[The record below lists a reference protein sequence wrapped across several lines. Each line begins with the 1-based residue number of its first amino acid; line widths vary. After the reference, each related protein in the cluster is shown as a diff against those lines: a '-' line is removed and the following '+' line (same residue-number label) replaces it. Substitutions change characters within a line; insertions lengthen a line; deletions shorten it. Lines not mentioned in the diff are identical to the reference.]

1 MSIFNRFF
9 FHFNNILTYLSAHKL
24 NLINM
29 KKAFLVVLMLS
40 SSLIFAQNNISGSVS
55 DESGNPVPGATVVVE
70 GTNTGVVTD
79 FDGNYQI
86 NASAGDQLTFSSL
99 GFASQTITVGN
110 QSQINV
116 TLMSSVDILDE
127 VVVSGYQTQQRRSLS
142 GAIGTVDT
150 DEAFK
155 TQVTNAAEALQGR
168 VAGVQVTSGGGPG
181 AAPVIRIRGY
191 STTNDNSPLYV
202 IDGIQTTDPNVMR
215 DINPRDIEN
224 ISVLKDGAAAIY
236 GARASNGVIV
246 VTTKKGSYNSKNTL
260 EIDATYGISEVTR
273 YPDMLNV
280 QQHADMTWQSILN
293 DGNTPSHPQYGS
305 GPTPS
310 VPIFLN
316 VPIPSGAEYE
326 GAGAKVAPGGTDWFD
341 AIFDP
346 AAVTN
351 VSVSASGGGAE
362 GRYHLS
368 ANYLN
373 QEGVIIHTGYERA
386 STRLNSEFKIG
397 DKLTIS
403 ENLNVTYDKE
413 LTTSGNPI
421 QNAAFSSPLVP
432 VRDTN
437 GNFAGTYSNS
447 ARVGIA
453 NNPVADL
460 ARGKD
465 DYNKNLRV
473 IGDISVKW
481 QITPEL
487 LFKSSAGI
495 TMRDL
500 NGRYFTALNPEHGE
514 AISNNTLTEQSFR
527 QDSWVVTNFLN
538 YKNSFGDHTLDL
550 LVGTESTKNNY
561 KGFGALRTNYLFED
575 PSFYLLSNGSGVP
588 VIAGAA
594 ASSNSIFSLLATA
607 NWSYGGKYFATA
619 TVRKDDTSRFA
630 KATSDAIFPSGS
642 IAWLVSNEDWFDSSV
657 FDTLKIRASYGE
669 LGNQEIGISNA
680 DINISTINEFT
691 GAYAFGGS
699 GSATAGAVIASKGNP
714 LLTWETMTSKNFAI
728 DAGFFD
734 NKMTMTLDVFEN
746 VTDGLVAQDT
756 QKISTTA
763 IDASAPFTNLGSM
776 KSSGFDL
783 SLNYTD
789 VTSSGL
795 TYSISAN
802 ATKAVNEVTELIS
815 EAYSGSSQ
823 RIGTMTRTS
832 VGEPISYFYGR
843 KVLGIFQNDAEV
855 AAHATQDGAGPG
867 RFKYEDINGDGV
879 INDSD
884 RTKIGDPHPD
894 LIFGVNMN
902 FAYKSWDMSM
912 FWNGSLGNDIFDYTA
927 LYYETPYFFNGNR
940 STRVLDSWSPTNTG
954 AELPALSETTLNSE
968 FSTANSFFVRDGS
981 YVRLRSLQI
990 GYTLPD
996 TIASKLGAS
1005 SARVYYN
1012 GTNLL
1017 TLTDFTGLDPEVP
1030 RGGAL
1035 DIGVY
1040 SAQYPSNSISSLG
1053 INIKF

>member
-1 MSIFNRFF
+1 
-9 FHFNNILTYLSAHKL
+9 
-24 NLINM
+24 M

-460 ARGKD
+460 ARGAD

-473 IGDISVKW
+473 IGDLSVKW

-514 AISNNTLTEQSFR
+514 AISNNTLSEQSFR

-588 VIAGAA
+588 VISGAG

-642 IAWLVSNEDWFDSSV
+642 LAWLVSNEDWFDSSV

-680 DINISTINEFT
+680 DINISNINEFT

-699 GSATAGAVIASKGNP
+699 GGATAGAVIAAKGNP

-763 IDASAPFTNLGSM
+763 IDASAPYTNLGSM

>member
-1 MSIFNRFF
+1 MSIFNVFF
-9 FHFNNILTYLSAHKL
+9 FHFNNFLTYLSAHKL

-86 NASAGDQLTFSSL
+86 NASTGDQLTFSSL

-273 YPDMLNV
+273 YPDMLDV

-460 ARGKD
+460 YRGKD

-588 VIAGAA
+588 VISGAS

-734 NKMTMTLDVFEN
+734 NKMTVTLDVFEN

-763 IDASAPFTNLGSM
+763 IDASAPYTNLGSM

>member
-1 MSIFNRFF
+1 
-9 FHFNNILTYLSAHKL
+9 
-24 NLINM
+24 M

-588 VIAGAA
+588 VIAGAS

-734 NKMTMTLDVFEN
+734 NKMTMTLDIFEN

-802 ATKAVNEVTELIS
+802 ATKAVNEVTELINCRNVDVCIRDTNFLVTKFTIR
-815 EAYSGSSQ
+815 SS
-823 RIGTMTRTS
+823 
-832 VGEPISYFYGR
+832 
-843 KVLGIFQNDAEV
+843 
-855 AAHATQDGAGPG
+855 
-867 RFKYEDINGDGV
+867 
-879 INDSD
+879 
-884 RTKIGDPHPD
+884 
-894 LIFGVNMN
+894 N
-902 FAYKSWDMSM
+902 F
-912 FWNGSLGNDIFDYTA
+912 
-927 LYYETPYFFNGNR
+927 
-940 STRVLDSWSPTNTG
+940 
-954 AELPALSETTLNSE
+954 
-968 FSTANSFFVRDGS
+968 
-981 YVRLRSLQI
+981 
-990 GYTLPD
+990 
-996 TIASKLGAS
+996 
-1005 SARVYYN
+1005 
-1012 GTNLL
+1012 
-1017 TLTDFTGLDPEVP
+1017 
-1030 RGGAL
+1030 
-1035 DIGVY
+1035 
-1040 SAQYPSNSISSLG
+1040 
-1053 INIKF
+1053 

>member
-1 MSIFNRFF
+1 
-9 FHFNNILTYLSAHKL
+9 
-24 NLINM
+24 M

-273 YPDMLNV
+273 YPDMLDV

-460 ARGKD
+460 ARGAD

-473 IGDISVKW
+473 IGDLSVKW

-514 AISNNTLTEQSFR
+514 AISNNTLSEQSFR

-588 VIAGAA
+588 VISGAG

-642 IAWLVSNEDWFDSSV
+642 LAWLVSNEDWFDSSV

-680 DINISTINEFT
+680 DINISNINEFT

-699 GSATAGAVIASKGNP
+699 GGATAGAVIAAKGNP

-763 IDASAPFTNLGSM
+763 IDASAPYTNLGSM

-940 STRVLDSWSPTNTG
+940 STRVLDSWSPTNTD

>member
-1 MSIFNRFF
+1 
-9 FHFNNILTYLSAHKL
+9 
-24 NLINM
+24 M

-273 YPDMLNV
+273 YPDMLDV

-514 AISNNTLTEQSFR
+514 AISNNTLSEQSFR

-588 VIAGAA
+588 VISGAG

-642 IAWLVSNEDWFDSSV
+642 LAWLVSNEDWFDSSV

-680 DINISTINEFT
+680 DINISNINEFT

-699 GSATAGAVIASKGNP
+699 GGATAGAVIAAKGNP

-763 IDASAPFTNLGSM
+763 IDASAPYTNLGSM

-940 STRVLDSWSPTNTG
+940 STRVLDSWSPTNTD

>member
-1 MSIFNRFF
+1 
-9 FHFNNILTYLSAHKL
+9 
-24 NLINM
+24 M

-40 SSLIFAQNNISGSVS
+40 SSLIFAQNSISGSVS
-55 DESGNPVPGATVVVE
+55 DADNNPIPGATIVVE

-86 NASAGDQLTFSSL
+86 NASTGDQLTFSSL
-99 GFASQTITVGN
+99 GFGSQTITVGN
-110 QSQINV
+110 QNQINV

-168 VAGVQVTSGGGPG
+168 VAGVSVVSGGGPG
-181 AAPVIRIRGY
+181 SAPVIRIRGY
-191 STTNDNSPLYV
+191 ATTNSNSPLYV
-202 IDGIQTTDPNVMR
+202 IDGIQTTDTNVMR

-246 VTTKKGSYNSKNTL
+246 VTTKKGNYNSKNTL
-260 EIDATYGISEVTR
+260 EVNATYGMSQVTR

-293 DGNTPSHPQYGS
+293 DGNTPTHPQYGS

-310 VPIFLN
+310 VPVFLN

-326 GAGAKVAPGGTDWFD
+326 GAGAKVQPGGTKWFEE
-341 AIFDP
+341 IFDP
-346 AAVTN
+346 AATTE
-351 VSVSASGGGAE
+351 VSVAASGGSEQGKYLMSV
-362 GRYHLS
+362 R
-368 ANYLN
+368 YLN
-373 QEGVIIHTGYERA
+373 QEGVIIHTGFESV

-397 DKLTIS
+397 DKITIS
-403 ENLNVTYDKE
+403 ENLNITYDKE
-413 LTTSGNPI
+413 QGASGNPI

-460 ARGKD
+460 ARGAD
-465 DYNKNLRV
+465 DYSKNLRV
-473 IGDISVKW
+473 IGDVSFKY

-487 LFKSSAGI
+487 LFKTSAGI

-514 AISNNTLTEQSFR
+514 AISNNTLNEQSFR
-527 QDSWVVTNFLN
+527 QDEWVVTNFLN
-538 YKNSFGDHTLDL
+538 YKNSFGDHTLDVL
-550 LVGTESTKNNY
+550 IGTEATKNNY
-561 KGFGALRTNYLFED
+561 KGFGALRTGYLFED
-575 PSFYLLSNGSGVP
+575 PGFYLLTNGSGVP
-588 VIAGAA
+588 VISGGGAN
-594 ASSNSIFSLLATA
+594 SSSIFSLLGTA

-630 KATSDAIFPSGS
+630 QAEADAIFPSVSG
-642 IAWLVSNEDWFDSSV
+642 AWLVSSEDWFDSSV
-657 FDTLKIRASYGE
+657 FDTLKMRASWGE
-669 LGNQEIGISNA
+669 LGNQQIGGSNL
-680 DINISTINEFT
+680 DVNISGLSEGT
-691 GAYAFGGS
+691 GFYAFSGS
-699 GSATAGAVIASKGNP
+699 GGATPGAVIGSKGNP
-714 LLTWETMTSKNFAI
+714 LLTWETMTSTNFAL
-728 DAGFFD
+728 DMGFLD
-734 NKMTMTLDVFEN
+734 NKLTATIDVFSNE
-746 VTDGLVAQDT
+746 TTGLVAQDT

-763 IDASAPFTNLGSM
+763 IDAAAPYTNLGSM
-776 KSSGFDL
+776 KSTGFDL
-783 SLNYTD
+783 SLNYSDT
-789 VTSSGL
+789 TSSGL
-795 TYSISAN
+795 TFSINAN
-802 ATKAVNEVTELIS
+802 ATKATNEVTELIS
-815 EAYSGSSQ
+815 DFYSGGSQ
-823 RIGTMTRTS
+823 RIGSMTRTS

-843 KVLGIFQNDAEV
+843 NVLGIFQTAAEV
-855 AAHATQDGAGPG
+855 AAHATQDGAGVG

-879 INDSD
+879 INDND

-894 LIFGVNMN
+894 LIFGINLNM
-902 FAYKSWDMSM
+902 AYKNWDMSM
-912 FWNGSLGNDIFDYTA
+912 FWNGSMGNDIFDYTA
-927 LYYETPYFFNGNR
+927 LYYETPYFFNGGR

-954 AELPALSETTLNSE
+954 AELPALSETILNNE
-968 FSTANSFFVRDGS
+968 FTSANSFFVRDGS
-981 YVRLRSLQI
+981 YLRLRTLQI

-1040 SAQYPSNSISSLG
+1040 SAQYPTNSASSLG

>member
-1 MSIFNRFF
+1 
-9 FHFNNILTYLSAHKL
+9 
-24 NLINM
+24 M

-588 VIAGAA
+588 VIAGAS

-619 TVRKDDTSRFA
+619 TVRQDDTSRFA
-630 KATSDAIFPSGS
+630 KATADAIFPSGS

-940 STRVLDSWSPTNTG
+940 STRVLDSWSPTNTD

>member
-588 VIAGAA
+588 VIAGAS

>member
-1 MSIFNRFF
+1 
-9 FHFNNILTYLSAHKL
+9 
-24 NLINM
+24 M

-86 NASAGDQLTFSSL
+86 NASTGDQLTFSSL

-191 STTNDNSPLYV
+191 ATTNDNSPLYV

-215 DINPRDIEN
+215 DINPKDIEN

-460 ARGKD
+460 ARGAD

-473 IGDISVKW
+473 IGDLSVKW

-550 LVGTESTKNNY
+550 LVGTESTKNNF
-561 KGFGALRTNYLFED
+561 KGHQALRTNYLFES

-588 VIAGAA
+588 VISYANQ
-594 ASSNSIFSLLATA
+594 SSNSIFSLLATA

-619 TVRKDDTSRFA
+619 TVRKDDTSRFSQ
-630 KATSDAIFPSGS
+630 ATADAIFPSGS
-642 IAWLVSNEDWFDSSV
+642 LAWLVSNEDWFDSSV

-680 DINISTINEFT
+680 DINISNINEFT

-699 GSATAGAVIASKGNP
+699 GGATAGAVIASKGNP

-763 IDASAPFTNLGSM
+763 IDASAPYTNLGSM

-802 ATKAVNEVTELIS
+802 ATRAINEVTELIS
-815 EAYSGSSQ
+815 EFYSGGST
-823 RIGTMTRTS
+823 RIGSITRTS

-843 KVLGIFQNDAEV
+843 KVVGIFQNDAEV

-867 RFKYEDINGDGV
+867 RFKYEDINNDGI

-912 FWNGSLGNDIFDYTA
+912 FWNGSIGMDLFDYTA

-968 FSTANSFFVRDGS
+968 FSTSNSFFVRKGD

-1053 INIKF
+1053 ININF

>member
-1 MSIFNRFF
+1 
-9 FHFNNILTYLSAHKL
+9 
-24 NLINM
+24 M

-346 AAVTN
+346 AEVTN
-351 VSVSASGGGAE
+351 VSVSASGGSSE

-403 ENLNVTYDKE
+403 DNLNVTYDKE

-460 ARGKD
+460 ARGAD

-514 AISNNTLTEQSFR
+514 AISNNTLSEQSFR

-588 VIAGAA
+588 VISGAG

-642 IAWLVSNEDWFDSSV
+642 LAWLVSNEDWFDSSV

-680 DINISTINEFT
+680 DINISNINEFT

-699 GSATAGAVIASKGNP
+699 GGATAGAVIAAKGNP

-763 IDASAPFTNLGSM
+763 IDASAPYTNLGSM

>member
-1 MSIFNRFF
+1 MSILNRFF

-588 VIAGAA
+588 VIAGAS

-902 FAYKSWDMSM
+902 FAYKNWDMSM

-940 STRVLDSWSPTNTG
+940 STRVLDSWSPTNTD

>member
-1 MSIFNRFF
+1 
-9 FHFNNILTYLSAHKL
+9 
-24 NLINM
+24 M

-460 ARGKD
+460 ARGAD

-514 AISNNTLTEQSFR
+514 AISNNTLSEQSFR

-538 YKNSFGDHTLDL
+538 YKNTFGDHTLDL

-588 VIAGAA
+588 VISGAG

-642 IAWLVSNEDWFDSSV
+642 LAWLVSNEDWFDSSV

-680 DINISTINEFT
+680 DINISNINEFT

-699 GSATAGAVIASKGNP
+699 GGATAGAVIAAKGNP

-763 IDASAPFTNLGSM
+763 IDASAPYTNLGSM

-867 RFKYEDINGDGV
+867 RFKYEDINNDGV

>member
-1 MSIFNRFF
+1 
-9 FHFNNILTYLSAHKL
+9 
-24 NLINM
+24 M

-460 ARGKD
+460 ARGAD

-514 AISNNTLTEQSFR
+514 AISNNTLSEQSFR

-575 PSFYLLSNGSGVP
+575 PRFYLLSNGSGVP
-588 VIAGAA
+588 VISGAG

-680 DINISTINEFT
+680 DINISNINEFT

>member
-1 MSIFNRFF
+1 
-9 FHFNNILTYLSAHKL
+9 
-24 NLINM
+24 M

-40 SSLIFAQNNISGSVS
+40 SSLIFAQDTISGSVS
-55 DESGNPVPGATVVVE
+55 DADNNPIPGATIVVE

-86 NASAGDQLTFSSL
+86 NASTGDQLTFSSL
-99 GFASQTITVGN
+99 GFGSQTITVGN
-110 QSQINV
+110 QNQINV

-168 VAGVQVTSGGGPG
+168 VAGVSVVSGGGPG
-181 AAPVIRIRGY
+181 SAPVIRIRGY
-191 STTNDNSPLYV
+191 ATTNSNSPLYV
-202 IDGIQTTDPNVMR
+202 IDGIQTTDTNVMR

-246 VTTKKGSYNSKNTL
+246 VTTKKGNYNSKNTL
-260 EIDATYGISEVTR
+260 EVNATYGMSQVTR

-293 DGNTPSHPQYGS
+293 DGNTPTHPQYGS

-310 VPIFLN
+310 VPVFLN

-326 GAGAKVAPGGTDWFD
+326 GAGAKVQPGGTKWFEE
-341 AIFDP
+341 IFDP
-346 AAVTN
+346 AATTE
-351 VSVSASGGGAE
+351 VSVAASGGSEQGKYLMSV
-362 GRYHLS
+362 R
-368 ANYLN
+368 YLN
-373 QEGVIIHTGYERA
+373 QEGVIIHTGFESV

-397 DKLTIS
+397 DKITIS
-403 ENLNVTYDKE
+403 ENLNITYDKE
-413 LTTSGNPI
+413 QGASGNPI

-460 ARGKD
+460 ARGAD

-473 IGDISVKW
+473 IGDVSFKY

-487 LFKSSAGI
+487 LFKTSAGI

-514 AISNNTLTEQSFR
+514 AISNNTLNEQSFR
-527 QDSWVVTNFLN
+527 QDEWVVTNFLN
-538 YKNSFGDHTLDL
+538 YKNSFGDHTLDVL
-550 LVGTESTKNNY
+550 IGTEATKNNY
-561 KGFGALRTNYLFED
+561 KGFGALRTGYLFED
-575 PSFYLLSNGSGVP
+575 PGFYLLTNGSGVP
-588 VIAGAA
+588 VISGGGAN
-594 ASSNSIFSLLATA
+594 SSSIFSLLGTA

-630 KATSDAIFPSGS
+630 QAEADAIFPSVSG
-642 IAWLVSNEDWFDSSV
+642 AWLVSSEDWFDSSV
-657 FDTLKIRASYGE
+657 FDTLKMRASWGE
-669 LGNQEIGISNA
+669 LGNQQIGGSNL
-680 DINISTINEFT
+680 DVNISGLSEGT
-691 GAYAFGGS
+691 GFYAFSGS
-699 GSATAGAVIASKGNP
+699 GGATPGAVIGSKGNP
-714 LLTWETMTSKNFAI
+714 LLTWETMTSTNFAL
-728 DAGFFD
+728 DMGFLD
-734 NKMTMTLDVFEN
+734 NKLTATIDVFSNE
-746 VTDGLVAQDT
+746 TTGLVAQDT

-763 IDASAPFTNLGSM
+763 IDAAAPYTNLGAM
-776 KSSGFDL
+776 KSTGFDL
-783 SLNYTD
+783 SLNYSDT
-789 VTSSGL
+789 TSSGL
-795 TYSISAN
+795 TFSINAN
-802 ATKAVNEVTELIS
+802 ATKATNEVTELIS
-815 EAYSGSSQ
+815 DFYSGGSQ
-823 RIGTMTRTS
+823 RIGSMTRTS

-843 KVLGIFQNDAEV
+843 NVLGIFQTAAEV
-855 AAHATQDGAGPG
+855 AGHATQDGAGVG

-879 INDSD
+879 INDND

-894 LIFGVNMN
+894 LIFGINLNMG
-902 FAYKSWDMSM
+902 YKNWDMSM
-912 FWNGSLGNDIFDYTA
+912 FWNGSMGNDIFDYTA
-927 LYYETPYFFNGNR
+927 LYYETPYFFNGGR

-954 AELPALSETTLNSE
+954 AELPALSETILNNE
-968 FSTANSFFVRDGS
+968 FTSANSFFVRDGS
-981 YVRLRSLQI
+981 YLRLRTLQI

-1040 SAQYPSNSISSLG
+1040 SAQYPTNSASSLG

>member
-1 MSIFNRFF
+1 
-9 FHFNNILTYLSAHKL
+9 
-24 NLINM
+24 M

-40 SSLIFAQNNISGSVS
+40 SSLIFAQNSISGSVS
-55 DESGNPVPGATVVVE
+55 DADNNPIPGATIVVE

-86 NASAGDQLTFSSL
+86 NASTGDQLTFSSL
-99 GFASQTITVGN
+99 GFGSQTITVGN
-110 QSQINV
+110 QNQINV

-168 VAGVQVTSGGGPG
+168 VAGVSVVSGGGPG
-181 AAPVIRIRGY
+181 SAPVIRIRGY
-191 STTNDNSPLYV
+191 ATTNSNSPLYV
-202 IDGIQTTDPNVMR
+202 IDGIQTTDTNVMR

-246 VTTKKGSYNSKNTL
+246 VTTKKGNYNSKNTL
-260 EIDATYGISEVTR
+260 EVNATYGMSQVTR

-293 DGNTPSHPQYGS
+293 DGNTPTHPQYGS

-310 VPIFLN
+310 VPVFLN

-326 GAGAKVAPGGTDWFD
+326 GAGAKVQPGGTKWFEE
-341 AIFDP
+341 IFDP
-346 AAVTN
+346 AATTE
-351 VSVSASGGGAE
+351 VSVAASGGSEQGKYLMSV
-362 GRYHLS
+362 R
-368 ANYLN
+368 YLN
-373 QEGVIIHTGYERA
+373 QEGVIIHTGFESV

-397 DKLTIS
+397 DKITIS
-403 ENLNVTYDKE
+403 ENLNITYDKE
-413 LTTSGNPI
+413 QGASGNPI

-460 ARGKD
+460 ARGAD

-473 IGDISVKW
+473 IGDVSFKY

-487 LFKSSAGI
+487 LFKTSAGI

-514 AISNNTLTEQSFR
+514 AISNNTLNEQSFR
-527 QDSWVVTNFLN
+527 QDEWVVTNFLN
-538 YKNSFGDHTLDL
+538 YKNSFGDHTLDVL
-550 LVGTESTKNNY
+550 IGTEATKNNY
-561 KGFGALRTNYLFED
+561 KGFGALRTGYLFED
-575 PSFYLLSNGSGVP
+575 PGFYLLTNGSGVP
-588 VIAGAA
+588 VISGGGAN
-594 ASSNSIFSLLATA
+594 SSSIFSLLGTA

-630 KATSDAIFPSGS
+630 QAEADAIFPSVSG
-642 IAWLVSNEDWFDSSV
+642 AWLVSSEDWFDSSV
-657 FDTLKIRASYGE
+657 FDTLKMRASWGE
-669 LGNQEIGISNA
+669 LGNQQIGGSNL
-680 DINISTINEFT
+680 DVNISGLSEGT
-691 GAYAFGGS
+691 GFYAFSGS
-699 GSATAGAVIASKGNP
+699 GGATPGAVIGSKGNP
-714 LLTWETMTSKNFAI
+714 LLTWETMTSTNFAL
-728 DAGFFD
+728 DMGFLD
-734 NKMTMTLDVFEN
+734 NKLTATIDVFSNE
-746 VTDGLVAQDT
+746 TTGLVAQDT

-763 IDASAPFTNLGSM
+763 IDAAAPYTNLGSM
-776 KSSGFDL
+776 KSTGFDL
-783 SLNYTD
+783 SLNYSDT
-789 VTSSGL
+789 TSSGL
-795 TYSISAN
+795 TFSINAN
-802 ATKAVNEVTELIS
+802 ATKATNEVTELIS
-815 EAYSGSSQ
+815 DFYSGGSQ
-823 RIGTMTRTS
+823 RIGSMTRTS

-843 KVLGIFQNDAEV
+843 NVLGIFQTAAEV
-855 AAHATQDGAGPG
+855 AGHATQDGAGVG

-879 INDSD
+879 INDND

-894 LIFGVNMN
+894 LIFGINLNMG
-902 FAYKSWDMSM
+902 YKNWDMSM
-912 FWNGSLGNDIFDYTA
+912 FWNGSMGNDIFDYTA
-927 LYYETPYFFNGNR
+927 LYYETPYFFNGGR

-954 AELPALSETTLNSE
+954 AALPALSETILNNE
-968 FSTANSFFVRDGS
+968 FTSANSFFVRDGS
-981 YVRLRSLQI
+981 YLRLRTLQI

-1040 SAQYPSNSISSLG
+1040 SAQYPTNSASSLG

>member
-1 MSIFNRFF
+1 
-9 FHFNNILTYLSAHKL
+9 
-24 NLINM
+24 M

-86 NASAGDQLTFSSL
+86 DASAGDQLTFSSL

-460 ARGKD
+460 ARGAD

-514 AISNNTLTEQSFR
+514 AISNNTLSEQSFR

-588 VIAGAA
+588 VISGAG

-642 IAWLVSNEDWFDSSV
+642 LAWLVSNEDWFDSSV

-680 DINISTINEFT
+680 DINISNINEFT

-699 GSATAGAVIASKGNP
+699 GGATAGAVIAAKGNP

-763 IDASAPFTNLGSM
+763 IDASAPYTNLGSM

-940 STRVLDSWSPTNTG
+940 STRVLDSWSPTNTD

>member
-1 MSIFNRFF
+1 
-9 FHFNNILTYLSAHKL
+9 
-24 NLINM
+24 M

-40 SSLIFAQNNISGSVS
+40 SSLIFAQNSISGSVS
-55 DESGNPVPGATVVVE
+55 DENNNPIPGATVVVE

-79 FDGNYQI
+79 FDGNYQV
-86 NASAGDQLTFSSL
+86 NASTGDQLTFSSL
-99 GFASQTITVGN
+99 GFGSQTITVGN
-110 QSQINV
+110 QNQINV

-224 ISVLKDGAAAIY
+224 ISVLKDGSAAIY

-246 VTTKKGSYNSKNTL
+246 VTTKKGTYNQANTL
-260 EIDATYGISEVTR
+260 EVDASYGISTVTR
-273 YPDMLNV
+273 VPDMLNV

-293 DGNTPSHPQYGS
+293 DGNTPSHPQYGT
-305 GPTPS
+305 GATPS

-316 VPIPSGAEYE
+316 VPIPSGPEYE
-326 GAGAKVAPGGTDWFD
+326 GAGAKVAPNGTDWFD
-341 AIFDP
+341 EIFDP
-346 AAVTN
+346 AEVTN
-351 VSVSASGGGAE
+351 VSVSASGGSE
-362 GRYHLS
+362 QGRYHMS
-368 ANYLN
+368 ANYLK

-397 DKLTIS
+397 DKLTVA
-403 ENLNVTYDKE
+403 ENLNITYDKE
-413 LTTSGNPI
+413 GTTSGNPI

-460 ARGKD
+460 YRGRN

-487 LFKSSAGI
+487 VFKTSAGI

-500 NGRYFTALNPEHGE
+500 NGRSFTALNPEHGE
-514 AISNNTLTEQSFR
+514 AISNNTLSEQTFR

-538 YKNSFGDHTLDL
+538 YKNSFGDHNLDL
-550 LVGTESTKNNY
+550 LVGTEQTKNNF

-588 VIAGAA
+588 VISGASA
-594 ASSNSIFSLLATA
+594 NSNSISSLLATA
-607 NWSYGGKYFATA
+607 NWSYRNIGATA
-619 TVRKDDTSRFA
+619 TIRKDDTSRFA
-630 KATSDAIFPSGS
+630 KATSDAVFPSAS
-642 IAWLVSNEDWFDSSV
+642 MFWLLSSEDWFDSSV

-680 DINISTINEFT
+680 DINISNINEFT
-691 GAYAFGGS
+691 GAYAYGGS
-699 GSATAGAVIASKGNP
+699 GGATAGAVIASKGNP
-714 LLTWETMTSKNFAI
+714 FLTWETMTSKNFAI
-728 DAGFFD
+728 DAGFMD
-734 NKMTMTLDVFEN
+734 NKLTMTLDVFEN

-763 IDASAPFTNLGSM
+763 IDASAPYTNLGSM

-783 SLNYTD
+783 SLNYGDT
-789 VTSSGL
+789 TSNGV
-795 TYSISAN
+795 TYSIAAN
-802 ATKAVNEVTELIS
+802 ATRAKNEVTELIS
-815 EAYSGSSQ
+815 ESYSGFSD
-823 RIGTMTRTS
+823 RIGTMTRSS

-843 KVLGIFQNDAEV
+843 NVLGIFQTEAEV
-855 AAHATQDGAGPG
+855 ASHATQDGAGVG
-867 RFKYEDINGDGV
+867 RFKYEDINNDGI

-894 LIFGVNMN
+894 LIFGVNVN
-902 FAYKSWDMSM
+902 LAFKNWDMSM

-940 STRVLDSWSPTNTG
+940 STRVLDSWSPSNTG

-996 TIASKLGAS
+996 NIASKLGAS

-1040 SAQYPSNSISSLG
+1040 NAQYPSNAISSLG

>member
-1 MSIFNRFF
+1 
-9 FHFNNILTYLSAHKL
+9 
-24 NLINM
+24 M

-86 NASAGDQLTFSSL
+86 DASAGDQLTFSSL

-514 AISNNTLTEQSFR
+514 AISNNTLSEQSFR

-588 VIAGAA
+588 VISGAG

-642 IAWLVSNEDWFDSSV
+642 LAWLVSNEDWFDSSV

-680 DINISTINEFT
+680 DINISNINEFT

-699 GSATAGAVIASKGNP
+699 GGATAGAVIAAKGNP

-763 IDASAPFTNLGSM
+763 IDASAPYTNLGSM

-1040 SAQYPSNSISSLG
+1040 SAQYPTNSISSLG

>member
-1 MSIFNRFF
+1 
-9 FHFNNILTYLSAHKL
+9 
-24 NLINM
+24 M

-40 SSLIFAQNNISGSVS
+40 SSLIFAQNSISGSVS
-55 DESGNPVPGATVVVE
+55 DENNNPIPGATIVVE

-86 NASAGDQLTFSSL
+86 NASTGDQLTFSSL
-99 GFASQTITVGN
+99 GFGSQTITVGN
-110 QSQINV
+110 QNQINV

-168 VAGVQVTSGGGPG
+168 VAGVSVVSGGGPG

-191 STTNDNSPLYV
+191 ATTNDNNPLYV

-246 VTTKKGSYNSKNTL
+246 VTTKKGSYNMKNTL
-260 EIDATYGISEVTR
+260 DVNATYGISEVTR

-305 GPTPS
+305 GSKPQIPT
-310 VPIFLN
+310 FLN
-316 VPIPSGAEYE
+316 VPMPSGQAYV
-326 GAGAKVAPGGTDWFD
+326 GAQAQVQPGGTKWFEEV
-341 AIFDP
+341 FDP
-346 AAVTN
+346 ASVTE
-351 VSVSASGGGAE
+351 VSLSASGGSEQGK
-362 GRYHLS
+362 YHMS
-368 ANYLN
+368 VRYLN
-373 QEGVIIHTGYERA
+373 QEGVIIHTGFESV

-397 DKLTIS
+397 DKITIS
-403 ENLNVTYDKE
+403 ENLNIAYDKE
-413 LTTSGNPI
+413 GTTSGNPM

-437 GNFAGTYSNS
+437 GNFAGTYSNA

-460 ARGKD
+460 ARGKN

-473 IGDISVKW
+473 VGDVSFKW

-487 LFKSSAGI
+487 LFKTSAGI

-527 QDSWVVTNFLN
+527 QDEWVVTNFLN
-538 YKNSFGDHTLDL
+538 YKKSFGDHTLDV
-550 LVGTESTKNNY
+550 LVGTEATKNNF
-561 KGFGALRTNYLFED
+561 KGFGALRTGYLFED

-588 VIAGAA
+588 VIQYGNSN
-594 ASSNSIFSLLATA
+594 SSSIFSLLATA

-630 KATSDAIFPSGS
+630 SATADAIFPSVSG
-642 IAWLVSNEDWFDSSV
+642 AWLVSSEDGFDSSV

-669 LGNQEIGISNA
+669 LGNQQIGGSNLDVNISNL
-680 DINISTINEFT
+680 SEGT
-691 GAYAFGGS
+691 GFYAFSGS
-699 GSATAGAVIASKGNP
+699 GGATAGAVIASKGNP
-714 LLTWETMTSKNFAI
+714 LLTWETMTSTNFAI
-728 DAGFFD
+728 DAGFLD
-734 NKMTMTLDVFEN
+734 NRLTATIDVFSNE
-746 VTDGLVAQDT
+746 TTGLVAQDT

-763 IDASAPFTNLGSM
+763 IDASAPFTNLGAM
-776 KSSGFDL
+776 KSTGFDL
-783 SLNYTD
+783 SLNYADT
-789 VTSSGL
+789 TSSGI
-795 TYSISAN
+795 TYSINAN
-802 ATKAVNEVTELIS
+802 ATRAKNEVTELIS
-815 EAYSGSSQ
+815 DFYSGSSN

-843 KVLGIFQNDAEV
+843 NVLGIFQTAAEV
-855 AAHATQDGAGPG
+855 AAHATQDGAGVG

-879 INDSD
+879 INDND

-894 LIFGVNMN
+894 LLFGVNLN
-902 FAYKSWDMSM
+902 LAYKNWDMSM
-912 FWNGSLGNDIFDYTA
+912 FWNGSIGNDIFDYTA
-927 LYYETPYFFNGNR
+927 LYYETPYFFNGGR
-940 STRVLDSWSPTNTG
+940 STAVLDSWSPTNTG
-954 AELPALSETTLNSE
+954 AALPALSETILNNE
-968 FSTANSFFVRDGS
+968 FTSANSFFVRDGS
-981 YVRLRSLQI
+981 YLRLRTLQI

-996 TIASKLGAS
+996 TFASKLGAS

-1017 TLTDFTGLDPEVP
+1017 TLTDFTGLDPEVA
-1030 RGGAL
+1030 RSGAL

-1040 SAQYPSNSISSLG
+1040 DAQYPTNSVSSLG

>member
-1 MSIFNRFF
+1 
-9 FHFNNILTYLSAHKL
+9 
-24 NLINM
+24 M

-40 SSLIFAQNNISGSVS
+40 SSLIFAQNPISGSVS
-55 DESGNPVPGATVVVE
+55 DADNNPIPGATIVVE

-86 NASAGDQLTFSSL
+86 NASTGDQLTFSSL
-99 GFASQTITVGN
+99 GFGSQTITVGN
-110 QSQINV
+110 QNQINV

-168 VAGVQVTSGGGPG
+168 VAGVSVVSGGGPG
-181 AAPVIRIRGY
+181 SAPVIRIRGY
-191 STTNDNSPLYV
+191 ATTNSNSPLYV
-202 IDGIQTTDPNVMR
+202 IDGIQTTDTNVMR

-246 VTTKKGSYNSKNTL
+246 VTTKKGNYNSKNTL
-260 EIDATYGISEVTR
+260 EVNATYGMSQVTR

-293 DGNTPSHPQYGS
+293 DGNTPTHPQYGS

-310 VPIFLN
+310 VPVFLN

-326 GAGAKVAPGGTDWFD
+326 GAGAKVQPGGTKWFEE
-341 AIFDP
+341 IFDP
-346 AAVTN
+346 AATTE
-351 VSVSASGGGAE
+351 VSVAASGGSEQGKYLMSV
-362 GRYHLS
+362 R
-368 ANYLN
+368 YLN
-373 QEGVIIHTGYERA
+373 QEGVIIHTGFESV

-397 DKLTIS
+397 DKITIS
-403 ENLNVTYDKE
+403 ENLNITYDKE
-413 LTTSGNPI
+413 QGASGNPI

-460 ARGKD
+460 ARGAD
-465 DYNKNLRV
+465 DYSKNLRV
-473 IGDISVKW
+473 IGDVSFKY

-487 LFKSSAGI
+487 LFKTSAGI

-514 AISNNTLTEQSFR
+514 AISNNTLNEQSFR
-527 QDSWVVTNFLN
+527 QDEWVVTNFLN
-538 YKNSFGDHTLDL
+538 YKNSFGDHTLDVL
-550 LVGTESTKNNY
+550 IGTEATKNNY
-561 KGFGALRTNYLFED
+561 KGFGALRTGYLFED
-575 PSFYLLSNGSGVP
+575 PGFYLLTNGSGVP
-588 VIAGAA
+588 VISGGGAN
-594 ASSNSIFSLLATA
+594 SSSIFSLLGTA

-630 KATSDAIFPSGS
+630 QAEADAIFPSVSG
-642 IAWLVSNEDWFDSSV
+642 AWLVSSEDWFDSSV
-657 FDTLKIRASYGE
+657 FDTLKMRASWGE
-669 LGNQEIGISNA
+669 LGNQQIGGSNL
-680 DINISTINEFT
+680 DVNISGLSEGT
-691 GAYAFGGS
+691 GFYAFSGS
-699 GSATAGAVIASKGNP
+699 GGATPGAVIGSKGNP
-714 LLTWETMTSKNFAI
+714 LLTWETMTSTNFAL
-728 DAGFFD
+728 DMGFLD
-734 NKMTMTLDVFEN
+734 NKLTATIDVFSNE
-746 VTDGLVAQDT
+746 TTGLVAQDT

-763 IDASAPFTNLGSM
+763 IDAAAPYTNLGSM
-776 KSSGFDL
+776 KSTGFDL
-783 SLNYTD
+783 SLNYSDT
-789 VTSSGL
+789 TSSGL
-795 TYSISAN
+795 TFSINAN
-802 ATKAVNEVTELIS
+802 ATKATNEVTELIS
-815 EAYSGSSQ
+815 DFYSGGSQ
-823 RIGTMTRTS
+823 RIGSMTRTS

-843 KVLGIFQNDAEV
+843 NVLGIFQTAAEV
-855 AAHATQDGAGPG
+855 AGHATQDGAGVG

-879 INDSD
+879 INDND

-894 LIFGVNMN
+894 LIFGINLNMG
-902 FAYKSWDMSM
+902 YKNWDMSM
-912 FWNGSLGNDIFDYTA
+912 FWNGSMGNDIFDYTA
-927 LYYETPYFFNGNR
+927 LYYETPYFFNGGR

-954 AELPALSETTLNSE
+954 AELPALSETILNNE
-968 FSTANSFFVRDGS
+968 FTSANSFFVRDGS
-981 YVRLRSLQI
+981 YLRLRTLQI

-1040 SAQYPSNSISSLG
+1040 SAQYPTNSASSLG

>member
-1 MSIFNRFF
+1 
-9 FHFNNILTYLSAHKL
+9 
-24 NLINM
+24 M

-514 AISNNTLTEQSFR
+514 AISNNTLSEQSFR

-588 VIAGAA
+588 VISGAG

-642 IAWLVSNEDWFDSSV
+642 LAWLVSNEDWFDSSV

-680 DINISTINEFT
+680 DINISNINEFT

-699 GSATAGAVIASKGNP
+699 GGATAGAVIAAKGNP

-763 IDASAPFTNLGSM
+763 IDASAPYTNLGSM

-1040 SAQYPSNSISSLG
+1040 SAQYPTNSISSLG

>member
-1 MSIFNRFF
+1 
-9 FHFNNILTYLSAHKL
+9 
-24 NLINM
+24 M

-40 SSLIFAQNNISGSVS
+40 SSLIFAQDTISGSVS
-55 DESGNPVPGATVVVE
+55 DADNNPIPGATIVVE

-86 NASAGDQLTFSSL
+86 NASTGDQLTFSSL
-99 GFASQTITVGN
+99 GFGSQTITVGN
-110 QSQINV
+110 QNQINV

-168 VAGVQVTSGGGPG
+168 VAGVSVVSGGGPG
-181 AAPVIRIRGY
+181 SAPVIRIRGY
-191 STTNDNSPLYV
+191 ATTNSNSPLYV
-202 IDGIQTTDPNVMR
+202 IDGIQTTDTNVMR

-246 VTTKKGSYNSKNTL
+246 VTTKKGNYNSKNTL
-260 EIDATYGISEVTR
+260 EVNATYGMSQVTR

-293 DGNTPSHPQYGS
+293 DGNTPTHPQYGS

-310 VPIFLN
+310 VPVFLN

-326 GAGAKVAPGGTDWFD
+326 GAGAKVQPGGTKWFEE
-341 AIFDP
+341 IFDP
-346 AAVTN
+346 AATTE
-351 VSVSASGGGAE
+351 VSVAASGGSEQGKYLMSV
-362 GRYHLS
+362 R
-368 ANYLN
+368 YLN
-373 QEGVIIHTGYERA
+373 QEGVIIHTGFESV
-386 STRLNSEFKIG
+386 STRLNSEFKIV
-397 DKLTIS
+397 DKITIS
-403 ENLNVTYDKE
+403 ENLNITYDKE
-413 LTTSGNPI
+413 QGASGNPI

-460 ARGKD
+460 ARGAD
-465 DYNKNLRV
+465 DYSKNLRV
-473 IGDISVKW
+473 IGDVSFKY

-487 LFKSSAGI
+487 LFKTSAGI

-514 AISNNTLTEQSFR
+514 AISNNTLNEQSFR
-527 QDSWVVTNFLN
+527 QDEWVVTNFLN
-538 YKNSFGDHTLDL
+538 YKNSFGDHTLDVL
-550 LVGTESTKNNY
+550 IGTEATKNNY
-561 KGFGALRTNYLFED
+561 KGFGALRTGYLFED
-575 PSFYLLSNGSGVP
+575 PGFYLLTNGSGVP
-588 VIAGAA
+588 VISGGGAN
-594 ASSNSIFSLLATA
+594 SSSIFSLLGTA

-630 KATSDAIFPSGS
+630 QAEADAIFPSVSG
-642 IAWLVSNEDWFDSSV
+642 AWLVSSEDWFDSSV
-657 FDTLKIRASYGE
+657 FDTLKMRASWGE
-669 LGNQEIGISNA
+669 LGNQQIGGSNL
-680 DINISTINEFT
+680 DVNISGLSEGT
-691 GAYAFGGS
+691 GFYAFSGS
-699 GSATAGAVIASKGNP
+699 GGATPGAVIASKGNP
-714 LLTWETMTSKNFAI
+714 LLTWETMTSTNFAL
-728 DAGFFD
+728 DMGFLD
-734 NKMTMTLDVFEN
+734 NKLTATIDVFSNE
-746 VTDGLVAQDT
+746 TTGLVAQDT

-763 IDASAPFTNLGSM
+763 IDAAAPYTNLGAM
-776 KSSGFDL
+776 KSTGFDL
-783 SLNYTD
+783 SLNYSDT
-789 VTSSGL
+789 TSSGL
-795 TYSISAN
+795 TFSINAN
-802 ATKAVNEVTELIS
+802 ATKATNEVTELIS
-815 EAYSGSSQ
+815 DFYSGGSQ
-823 RIGTMTRTS
+823 RIGSMTRTS

-843 KVLGIFQNDAEV
+843 NVLGIFQTAAEV
-855 AAHATQDGAGPG
+855 AAHATQDGAGVG

-879 INDSD
+879 INDND

-894 LIFGVNMN
+894 LIFGINLNMG
-902 FAYKSWDMSM
+902 YKNWDMSM
-912 FWNGSLGNDIFDYTA
+912 FWNGSMGNDIFDYTA
-927 LYYETPYFFNGNR
+927 LYYETPYFFNGGR

-954 AELPALSETTLNSE
+954 AALPALSETILNNE
-968 FSTANSFFVRDGS
+968 FTSANSFFVRDGS
-981 YVRLRSLQI
+981 YLRLRTLQI

-1040 SAQYPSNSISSLG
+1040 SAQYPTNSASSLG

>member
-1 MSIFNRFF
+1 
-9 FHFNNILTYLSAHKL
+9 
-24 NLINM
+24 M

-40 SSLIFAQNNISGSVS
+40 SSLIFAQDTISGSVS
-55 DESGNPVPGATVVVE
+55 DADNNPIPGATIVVE

-86 NASAGDQLTFSSL
+86 NASTGDQLTFSSL
-99 GFASQTITVGN
+99 GFGSQTITVGN
-110 QSQINV
+110 QNQINV

-168 VAGVQVTSGGGPG
+168 VAGVSVVSGGGPG
-181 AAPVIRIRGY
+181 SAPVIRIRGY
-191 STTNDNSPLYV
+191 ATTNSNSPLYV
-202 IDGIQTTDPNVMR
+202 IDGIQTTDTNVMR

-246 VTTKKGSYNSKNTL
+246 VTTKKGNYNSKNTL
-260 EIDATYGISEVTR
+260 EVNATYGMSQVTR

-293 DGNTPSHPQYGS
+293 DGNTPTHPQYGS

-310 VPIFLN
+310 VPVFLN

-326 GAGAKVAPGGTDWFD
+326 GAGAKVQPGGTKWFEE
-341 AIFDP
+341 IFDP
-346 AAVTN
+346 AATTE
-351 VSVSASGGGAE
+351 VSVAASGGSEQGKYLMSV
-362 GRYHLS
+362 R
-368 ANYLN
+368 YLN
-373 QEGVIIHTGYERA
+373 QEGVIIHTGFESV

-397 DKLTIS
+397 DKITIS
-403 ENLNVTYDKE
+403 ENLNITYDKE
-413 LTTSGNPI
+413 QGASGNPI

-437 GNFAGTYSNS
+437 GNFAGTYSNA

-460 ARGKD
+460 ARGAD

-473 IGDISVKW
+473 IGDVSFKY

-487 LFKSSAGI
+487 LFKTSAGI

-514 AISNNTLTEQSFR
+514 AISNNTLNEQSFR
-527 QDSWVVTNFLN
+527 QDEWVVTNFLN
-538 YKNSFGDHTLDL
+538 YKNSFGDHTLDVL
-550 LVGTESTKNNY
+550 IGTEATKNNY
-561 KGFGALRTNYLFED
+561 KGFGALRTGYLFED
-575 PSFYLLSNGSGVP
+575 PGFYLLTNGSGVP
-588 VIAGAA
+588 VISGGGAN
-594 ASSNSIFSLLATA
+594 SSSIFSLLGTA

-630 KATSDAIFPSGS
+630 QAEADAIFPSVSG
-642 IAWLVSNEDWFDSSV
+642 AWLVSSEDWFDSSV
-657 FDTLKIRASYGE
+657 FDTLKMRASWGE
-669 LGNQEIGISNA
+669 LGNQQIGGSNL
-680 DINISTINEFT
+680 DVNISGLSEGT
-691 GAYAFGGS
+691 GFYAFSGS
-699 GSATAGAVIASKGNP
+699 GGATPGAVIGSKGNP
-714 LLTWETMTSKNFAI
+714 LLTWETMTSTNFAL
-728 DAGFFD
+728 DMGFLD
-734 NKMTMTLDVFEN
+734 NKLTATIDVFSNE
-746 VTDGLVAQDT
+746 TTGLVAQDT

-763 IDASAPFTNLGSM
+763 IDAAAPYTNLGAM
-776 KSSGFDL
+776 KSTGFDL
-783 SLNYTD
+783 SLNYSDT
-789 VTSSGL
+789 TSSGL
-795 TYSISAN
+795 TFSINAN
-802 ATKAVNEVTELIS
+802 ATKATNEVTELIS
-815 EAYSGSSQ
+815 DFYSGGSQ
-823 RIGTMTRTS
+823 RIGSMTRTS

-843 KVLGIFQNDAEV
+843 NVLGIFQTAAEV
-855 AAHATQDGAGPG
+855 AAHATQDGAGVG

-879 INDSD
+879 INDND

-894 LIFGVNMN
+894 LIFGINLNMG
-902 FAYKSWDMSM
+902 YKNWDMSM
-912 FWNGSLGNDIFDYTA
+912 FWNGSMGNDIFDYTA
-927 LYYETPYFFNGNR
+927 LYYETPYFFNGGR

-954 AELPALSETTLNSE
+954 AELPALSETILNNE
-968 FSTANSFFVRDGS
+968 FTSANSFFVRDGS
-981 YVRLRSLQI
+981 YLRLRTLQI

-1040 SAQYPSNSISSLG
+1040 SAQYPTNSASSLG

>member
-1 MSIFNRFF
+1 
-9 FHFNNILTYLSAHKL
+9 
-24 NLINM
+24 M

-514 AISNNTLTEQSFR
+514 AISNNTLSEQSFR

-588 VIAGAA
+588 VISGAG

-642 IAWLVSNEDWFDSSV
+642 LAWLVSNEDWFDSSV

-680 DINISTINEFT
+680 DINISNINEFT

-699 GSATAGAVIASKGNP
+699 GGATAGAVIAAKGNP

-763 IDASAPFTNLGSM
+763 IDASAPYTNLGSM

-867 RFKYEDINGDGV
+867 RFKYEDINSDGV

-912 FWNGSLGNDIFDYTA
+912 FWNGSIGVDLFDYTA

>member
-1 MSIFNRFF
+1 M
-9 FHFNNILTYLSAHKL
+9 
-24 NLINM
+24 
-29 KKAFLVVLMLS
+29 
-40 SSLIFAQNNISGSVS
+40 
-55 DESGNPVPGATVVVE
+55 
-70 GTNTGVVTD
+70 
-79 FDGNYQI
+79 
-86 NASAGDQLTFSSL
+86 
-99 GFASQTITVGN
+99 
-110 QSQINV
+110 
-116 TLMSSVDILDE
+116 
-127 VVVSGYQTQQRRSLS
+127 
-142 GAIGTVDT
+142 
-150 DEAFK
+150 
-155 TQVTNAAEALQGR
+155 
-168 VAGVQVTSGGGPG
+168 QVTSGGGPG

-224 ISVLKDGAAAIY
+224 ISVLKDGSAAIY

-246 VTTKKGSYNSKNTL
+246 VTTKKGTYNQANTL
-260 EIDATYGISEVTR
+260 EVDASYGISTVTR
-273 YPDMLNV
+273 VPDMLNV

-293 DGNTPSHPQYGS
+293 DGNTPSHPQYGT
-305 GPTPS
+305 GATPS

-326 GAGAKVAPGGTDWFD
+326 GAGAKVAPNGTDWFD
-341 AIFDP
+341 EIFDP
-346 AAVTN
+346 AEVTN
-351 VSVSASGGGAE
+351 VSVSASGGSE
-362 GRYHLS
+362 QGRYHMS
-368 ANYLN
+368 ANYLK

-397 DKLTIS
+397 DKLTVA
-403 ENLNVTYDKE
+403 ENLNITYDKE
-413 LTTSGNPI
+413 GTTSGNPI

-460 ARGKD
+460 YRGRN

-487 LFKSSAGI
+487 VFKTSAGI

-514 AISNNTLTEQSFR
+514 AISNNTLSEQSFR

-538 YKNSFGDHTLDL
+538 YKNSFGDHNLDL
-550 LVGTESTKNNY
+550 LVGTEQTKNNY

-588 VIAGAA
+588 VISGAGAN
-594 ASSNSIFSLLATA
+594 SNSISSLLATA
-607 NWSYGGKYFATA
+607 NWSYNNIGATA
-619 TVRKDDTSRFA
+619 TIRKDDTSRFA
-630 KATSDAIFPSGS
+630 KATSDAVFPSAS
-642 IAWLVSNEDWFDSSV
+642 MFWLMSSEDWFDSSV

-680 DINISTINEFT
+680 DINISNINEFT
-691 GAYAFGGS
+691 GAYAYGGS
-699 GSATAGAVIASKGNP
+699 GGATAGAVIASKGNP

-728 DAGFFD
+728 DAGFMD
-734 NKMTMTLDVFEN
+734 NKLTMTLDVFEN

-763 IDASAPFTNLGSM
+763 IDASAPYTNLGSM

-783 SLNYTD
+783 SLNYGDT
-789 VTSSGL
+789 TSNGV
-795 TYSISAN
+795 TYSIAAN
-802 ATKAVNEVTELIS
+802 ATRAKNEVTELIS
-815 EAYSGSSQ
+815 ESYSGSSQ

-843 KVLGIFQNDAEV
+843 NVLGIFQTEAEV
-855 AAHATQDGAGPG
+855 ASHATQDGAGVG
-867 RFKYEDINGDGV
+867 RFKYEDINNDGI

-894 LIFGVNMN
+894 LIFGVNVN
-902 FAYKSWDMSM
+902 VAYKNWDMSM
-912 FWNGSLGNDIFDYTA
+912 FWNGQLGFDIFDYTA

-940 STRVLDSWSPTNTG
+940 STRVLDSWSPSNTG
-954 AELPALSETTLNSE
+954 AALPALSETTLNSE
-968 FSTANSFFVRDGS
+968 FSTSNSFFVRDGS
-981 YVRLRSLQI
+981 YARLRSLQI

-996 TIASKLGAS
+996 NIASKLGAS

-1040 SAQYPSNSISSLG
+1040 SAQYPSNAISSLG

>member
-1 MSIFNRFF
+1 
-9 FHFNNILTYLSAHKL
+9 
-24 NLINM
+24 M

-40 SSLIFAQNNISGSVS
+40 SSLIFAQNSISGSVS
-55 DESGNPVPGATVVVE
+55 DADNNPIPGATIVVE

-86 NASAGDQLTFSSL
+86 NASTGDQLTFSSL
-99 GFASQTITVGN
+99 GFGSQTITVGN
-110 QSQINV
+110 QNQINV

-168 VAGVQVTSGGGPG
+168 VAGVSVVSGGGPG
-181 AAPVIRIRGY
+181 SAPVIRIRGY
-191 STTNDNSPLYV
+191 ATTNDNSPLYV
-202 IDGIQTTDPNVMR
+202 IDGIQTTDTNVMR

-246 VTTKKGSYNSKNTL
+246 VTTKKGNYNSKNTL
-260 EIDATYGISEVTR
+260 EVNATYGMSQVTR

-293 DGNTPSHPQYGS
+293 DGNTPTHPQYGS

-310 VPIFLN
+310 VPVFLN

-326 GAGAKVAPGGTDWFD
+326 GAGAKVQPGGTKWFEE
-341 AIFDP
+341 IFDP
-346 AAVTN
+346 AATTE
-351 VSVSASGGGAE
+351 VSVAASGGSEQGKYLMSV
-362 GRYHLS
+362 R
-368 ANYLN
+368 YLN
-373 QEGVIIHTGYERA
+373 QEGVIIHTGFESV

-397 DKLTIS
+397 DKITIS
-403 ENLNVTYDKE
+403 ENLNITYDKE
-413 LTTSGNPI
+413 QGASGNPI

-460 ARGKD
+460 ARGAD

-473 IGDISVKW
+473 IGDVSFKY

-487 LFKSSAGI
+487 LFKTSAGI

-514 AISNNTLTEQSFR
+514 AISNNTLNEQSFR
-527 QDSWVVTNFLN
+527 QDEWVVTNFLN
-538 YKNSFGDHTLDL
+538 YKNSFGDHTLDVL
-550 LVGTESTKNNY
+550 IGTEATKNNY
-561 KGFGALRTNYLFED
+561 KGFGALRTGYLFED
-575 PSFYLLSNGSGVP
+575 PGFYLLTNGSGVP
-588 VIAGAA
+588 VISGGGAN
-594 ASSNSIFSLLATA
+594 SSSIFSLLGTA

-630 KATSDAIFPSGS
+630 QAEADAIFPSVSG
-642 IAWLVSNEDWFDSSV
+642 AWLVSSEDWFDSSV
-657 FDTLKIRASYGE
+657 FDTLKMRASWGE
-669 LGNQEIGISNA
+669 LGNQQIGGSNL
-680 DINISTINEFT
+680 DVNISGLSEGT
-691 GAYAFGGS
+691 GFYAFSGS
-699 GSATAGAVIASKGNP
+699 GGATPGAVIASKGNP
-714 LLTWETMTSKNFAI
+714 LLTWETMTSTNFAL
-728 DAGFFD
+728 DMGFLD
-734 NKMTMTLDVFEN
+734 NKLTATIDVFSNE
-746 VTDGLVAQDT
+746 TTGLVAQDT

-763 IDASAPFTNLGSM
+763 IDAAAPYTNLGSM
-776 KSSGFDL
+776 KSTGFDL
-783 SLNYTD
+783 SLNYSDT
-789 VTSSGL
+789 TSSGL
-795 TYSISAN
+795 TFSINAN
-802 ATKAVNEVTELIS
+802 ATKATNEVTELIS
-815 EAYSGSSQ
+815 DFYSGGSQ
-823 RIGTMTRTS
+823 RIGSMTRTS

-843 KVLGIFQNDAEV
+843 NVLGIFQTAAEV
-855 AAHATQDGAGPG
+855 AAHATQDGAGVG

-879 INDSD
+879 INDND

-894 LIFGVNMN
+894 LIFGINLNMG
-902 FAYKSWDMSM
+902 YKNWDMSM
-912 FWNGSLGNDIFDYTA
+912 FWNGSMGNDIFDYTA
-927 LYYETPYFFNGNR
+927 LYYETPYFFNGGR

-954 AELPALSETTLNSE
+954 AELPALSETILNNE
-968 FSTANSFFVRDGS
+968 FTSANSFFVRDGS
-981 YVRLRSLQI
+981 YLRLRTLQI

-1040 SAQYPSNSISSLG
+1040 SAQYPTNSASSLG

>member
-1 MSIFNRFF
+1 
-9 FHFNNILTYLSAHKL
+9 
-24 NLINM
+24 M

-40 SSLIFAQNNISGSVS
+40 SSLIFAQDTISGSVS
-55 DESGNPVPGATVVVE
+55 DADNNPIPGATIVVE

-86 NASAGDQLTFSSL
+86 NASTGDQLTFSSL
-99 GFASQTITVGN
+99 GFGSQTITVGN
-110 QSQINV
+110 QNQINV

-168 VAGVQVTSGGGPG
+168 VAGVSVVSGGGPG
-181 AAPVIRIRGY
+181 SAPVIRIRGY
-191 STTNDNSPLYV
+191 ATTNDNSPLYV
-202 IDGIQTTDPNVMR
+202 IDGIQTTDTNVMR

-246 VTTKKGSYNSKNTL
+246 VTTKKGNYNTKNTFSVN
-260 EIDATYGISEVTR
+260 ATYGISEVTR

-293 DGNTPSHPQYGS
+293 DGNTPTHPQYGS

-310 VPIFLN
+310 VPVFLN
-316 VPIPSGAEYE
+316 VPIPSGPEYE
-326 GAGAKVAPGGTDWFD
+326 GAGAKVQPGGTKWFD
-341 AIFDP
+341 EVFDP
-346 AAVTN
+346 AATTE
-351 VSVSASGGGAE
+351 VSLSASGGSEQGKYLMSV
-362 GRYHLS
+362 R
-368 ANYLN
+368 YLN
-373 QEGVIIHTGYERA
+373 QEGVIIHTGFESV

-397 DKLTIS
+397 DKITIS
-403 ENLNVTYDKE
+403 ENLNITYDKE
-413 LTTSGNPI
+413 QTTSGNPM

-437 GNFAGTYSNS
+437 GNFAGTYSNA

-460 ARGKD
+460 ARGAD

-473 IGDISVKW
+473 IGDVSFKW

-487 LFKSSAGI
+487 LFKTSAGI

-527 QDSWVVTNFLN
+527 QDEWVVTNFLN
-538 YKNSFGDHTLDL
+538 YKNSFGDHTLDVL
-550 LVGTESTKNNY
+550 IGTEATKQNF
-561 KGFGALRTNYLFED
+561 KGFGALRTGYLFED

-588 VIAGAA
+588 VIQYGNSN
-594 ASSNSIFSLLATA
+594 SSSIFSLLGTA

-619 TVRKDDTSRFA
+619 TIRKDDTSRFA
-630 KATSDAIFPSGS
+630 QAEADAIFPSVSG
-642 IAWLVSNEDWFDSSV
+642 AWLVSSEDWFDSSV
-657 FDTLKIRASYGE
+657 FDTLKMRASWGE
-669 LGNQEIGISNA
+669 LGNQQIGGSNL
-680 DINISTINEFT
+680 DVNISGLSEGT
-691 GAYAFGGS
+691 GFYAFSGS
-699 GSATAGAVIASKGNP
+699 GGATPGAVIASKGNP
-714 LLTWETMTSKNFAI
+714 LLTWETMTSTNFAL
-728 DAGFFD
+728 DMGFLD
-734 NKMTMTLDVFEN
+734 NKLTATIDVFSNE
-746 VTDGLVAQDT
+746 TTGLVAQDT

-763 IDASAPFTNLGSM
+763 IDAAAPYTNLGSM
-776 KSSGFDL
+776 KSTGFDL
-783 SLNYTD
+783 SLNYSDT
-789 VTSSGL
+789 TSSGL
-795 TYSISAN
+795 TFSINAN
-802 ATKAVNEVTELIS
+802 ATKATNEVTELIS
-815 EAYSGSSQ
+815 DFYSGSSQ

-832 VGEPISYFYGR
+832 VGEPVSYFYGR
-843 KVLGIFQNDAEV
+843 NVLGIFQTAAEV
-855 AAHATQDGAGPG
+855 AGHATQDGAGVG

-879 INDSD
+879 INDND

-894 LIFGVNMN
+894 LLFGMNLNM
-902 FAYKSWDMSM
+902 AYKNWDMSM
-912 FWNGSLGNDIFDYTA
+912 FWNGSMGGDIFDYTA
-927 LYYETPYFFNGNR
+927 LYYETPYFFNGGR

-954 AELPALSETTLNSE
+954 AALPALSETILNNE
-968 FSTANSFFVRDGS
+968 FTSANSFFVRDGS
-981 YVRLRSLQI
+981 YLRLRTLQI

-1040 SAQYPSNSISSLG
+1040 SAQYPTNSASSLG

>member
-1 MSIFNRFF
+1 
-9 FHFNNILTYLSAHKL
+9 
-24 NLINM
+24 M

-940 STRVLDSWSPTNTG
+940 STRVLDSWSPTNTD

-981 YVRLRSLQI
+981 YLRLRSLQI

>member
-1 MSIFNRFF
+1 
-9 FHFNNILTYLSAHKL
+9 
-24 NLINM
+24 M

-40 SSLIFAQNNISGSVS
+40 SSLIFAQNSISGSVS
-55 DESGNPVPGATVVVE
+55 DADNNPIPGATIVVE

-86 NASAGDQLTFSSL
+86 NASTGDQLTFSSL
-99 GFASQTITVGN
+99 GFGSQTITVGN
-110 QSQINV
+110 QNQINV

-168 VAGVQVTSGGGPG
+168 VAGVSVVSGGGPG
-181 AAPVIRIRGY
+181 SAPVIRIRGY
-191 STTNDNSPLYV
+191 ATTNSNSPLYV
-202 IDGIQTTDPNVMR
+202 IDGIQTTDTNVMR

-246 VTTKKGSYNSKNTL
+246 VTTKKGNYNSKNTL
-260 EIDATYGISEVTR
+260 EVNATYGMSQVTR

-293 DGNTPSHPQYGS
+293 DGNTPTHPQYGS

-310 VPIFLN
+310 VPVFLN

-326 GAGAKVAPGGTDWFD
+326 GAGAKVQPGGTKWFEE
-341 AIFDP
+341 IFDP
-346 AAVTN
+346 AATTE
-351 VSVSASGGGAE
+351 VSVAASGGSEQGKYLMSV
-362 GRYHLS
+362 R
-368 ANYLN
+368 YLN
-373 QEGVIIHTGYERA
+373 QEGVIIHTGFESV

-397 DKLTIS
+397 DKITIS
-403 ENLNVTYDKE
+403 ENLNITYDKE
-413 LTTSGNPI
+413 QGASGNPI

-460 ARGKD
+460 ARGAD
-465 DYNKNLRV
+465 DYSKNLRV
-473 IGDISVKW
+473 IGDVSFKY

-487 LFKSSAGI
+487 LFKTSAGI

-514 AISNNTLTEQSFR
+514 AISNNTLNEQSFR
-527 QDSWVVTNFLN
+527 QDEWVVTNFLN
-538 YKNSFGDHTLDL
+538 YKNSFGDHTLDVL
-550 LVGTESTKNNY
+550 IGTEATKNNY
-561 KGFGALRTNYLFED
+561 KGFGALRTGYLFED
-575 PSFYLLSNGSGVP
+575 PGFYLLSNGSGVP
-588 VIAGAA
+588 VISGGGAN
-594 ASSNSIFSLLATA
+594 SSSIFSLLGTA

-630 KATSDAIFPSGS
+630 QAEADAIFPSVSG
-642 IAWLVSNEDWFDSSV
+642 AWLVSSEDWFDSSV
-657 FDTLKIRASYGE
+657 FDTLKMRASWGE
-669 LGNQEIGISNA
+669 LGNQQIGGSNL
-680 DINISTINEFT
+680 DVNISGLSEGT
-691 GAYAFGGS
+691 GFYAFSGS
-699 GSATAGAVIASKGNP
+699 GGATPGAVIGSKGNP
-714 LLTWETMTSKNFAI
+714 LLTWETMTSTNFAL
-728 DAGFFD
+728 DMGFLD
-734 NKMTMTLDVFEN
+734 NKLTATIDVFSNE
-746 VTDGLVAQDT
+746 TTGLVAQDT

-763 IDASAPFTNLGSM
+763 IDASAPFTNLGAM
-776 KSSGFDL
+776 KSTGCDL
-783 SLNYTD
+783 SLNYSDT
-789 VTSSGL
+789 TSSGL
-795 TYSISAN
+795 TYSINAN
-802 ATKAVNEVTELIS
+802 ATKATNEVTELIS
-815 EAYSGSSQ
+815 DFYSGGSQ
-823 RIGTMTRTS
+823 RIGSMTRTS

-843 KVLGIFQNDAEV
+843 NVLGIFQTAAEV
-855 AAHATQDGAGPG
+855 AGHATQDGAGVG

-879 INDSD
+879 INDND

-894 LIFGVNMN
+894 LIFGINLNMG
-902 FAYKSWDMSM
+902 YKNWDMSM
-912 FWNGSLGNDIFDYTA
+912 FWNGSMGNDIFDYTA
-927 LYYETPYFFNGNR
+927 LYYETPYFFNGGR

-954 AELPALSETTLNSE
+954 AELPALSETILNNE
-968 FSTANSFFVRDGS
+968 FTSANSFFVRDGS
-981 YVRLRSLQI
+981 YLRLRTLQI

-1040 SAQYPSNSISSLG
+1040 SAQYPTNSASSLG

>member
-1 MSIFNRFF
+1 
-9 FHFNNILTYLSAHKL
+9 
-24 NLINM
+24 M

-40 SSLIFAQNNISGSVS
+40 SSLIFAQDTISGSVS
-55 DESGNPVPGATVVVE
+55 DADNNPIPGATIVVE

-86 NASAGDQLTFSSL
+86 NASTGDQLTFSSL
-99 GFASQTITVGN
+99 GFGSQTITVGN
-110 QSQINV
+110 QNQINV

-168 VAGVQVTSGGGPG
+168 VAGVSVVSGGGPG
-181 AAPVIRIRGY
+181 SAPVIRIRGY
-191 STTNDNSPLYV
+191 ATTNDNSPLYV
-202 IDGIQTTDPNVMR
+202 IDGIQTTDTNVMR

-246 VTTKKGSYNSKNTL
+246 VTTKKGNYNTKNTFSVN
-260 EIDATYGISEVTR
+260 ATYGIGEVTR

-293 DGNTPSHPQYGS
+293 DGNTPTHPQYGS

-310 VPIFLN
+310 VPVFLN
-316 VPIPSGAEYE
+316 VPIPSGPEYE
-326 GAGAKVAPGGTDWFD
+326 GAGAKVQPGGTKWFD
-341 AIFDP
+341 EVFDP
-346 AAVTN
+346 AATTE
-351 VSVSASGGGAE
+351 VSLSASGGSEQGKYLMSV
-362 GRYHLS
+362 R
-368 ANYLN
+368 YLN
-373 QEGVIIHTGYERA
+373 QEGVIIHTGFESV

-397 DKLTIS
+397 DKITIS
-403 ENLNVTYDKE
+403 ENLNITYDKE
-413 LTTSGNPI
+413 QTTSGNPM

-437 GNFAGTYSNS
+437 GNFAGTYSNA

-460 ARGKD
+460 ARGAD

-473 IGDISVKW
+473 IGDVSFKY

-487 LFKSSAGI
+487 LFKTSAGI

-527 QDSWVVTNFLN
+527 QDEWVVTNFLN
-538 YKNSFGDHTLDL
+538 YKNSFGDHTLDVL
-550 LVGTESTKNNY
+550 IGTEATKQNF
-561 KGFGALRTNYLFED
+561 KGFGALRTGYLFED

-588 VIAGAA
+588 VIQYGNSN
-594 ASSNSIFSLLATA
+594 SSSIFSLLGTA

-619 TVRKDDTSRFA
+619 TIRKDDTSRFA
-630 KATSDAIFPSGS
+630 QAEADAIFPSVSG
-642 IAWLVSNEDWFDSSV
+642 AWLVSSEDWFDSSV
-657 FDTLKIRASYGE
+657 FDTLKMRASWGE
-669 LGNQEIGISNA
+669 LGNQQIGGSNL
-680 DINISTINEFT
+680 DVNISGLSEGT
-691 GAYAFGGS
+691 GFYAFSGS
-699 GSATAGAVIASKGNP
+699 GGATPGAVIASKGNP
-714 LLTWETMTSKNFAI
+714 LLTWETMTSTNFAL
-728 DAGFFD
+728 DMGFLD
-734 NKMTMTLDVFEN
+734 NKLTATIDVFSNE
-746 VTDGLVAQDT
+746 TTGLVAQDT

-763 IDASAPFTNLGSM
+763 IDASAPYTNLGAM
-776 KSSGFDL
+776 KSTGFDL
-783 SLNYTD
+783 SLNYSDT
-789 VTSSGL
+789 TSSGL
-795 TYSISAN
+795 TFSINAN
-802 ATKAVNEVTELIS
+802 ATKATNEVTELIS
-815 EAYSGSSQ
+815 DFYSGSSQ

-832 VGEPISYFYGR
+832 VGEPVSYFYGR
-843 KVLGIFQNDAEV
+843 NVLGIFQTAAEV
-855 AAHATQDGAGPG
+855 AGHATQDGAGVG

-879 INDSD
+879 INDND

-894 LIFGVNMN
+894 LLFGMNLNM
-902 FAYKSWDMSM
+902 AYKNWDMSM
-912 FWNGSLGNDIFDYTA
+912 FWNGSMGGDIFDYTA
-927 LYYETPYFFNGNR
+927 LYYETPYFFNGGR

-954 AELPALSETTLNSE
+954 AALPALSETILNNE
-968 FSTANSFFVRDGS
+968 FTSANSFFVRDGS
-981 YVRLRSLQI
+981 YLRLRTLQI

-1040 SAQYPSNSISSLG
+1040 NAQYPTSSVSSLG
-1053 INIKF
+1053 ININF